1 MESAIKQAAIY
12 FNKGVFENSNF
23 INNGYGNKIL
33 LLINE
38 LKTKIIKKQIK
49 LKLDEEILRLDHD
62 IDINNDNTK

>member
-1 MESAIKQAAIY
+1 MESAIKQASIY

-38 LKTKIIKKQIK
+38 LKTKIIQKQIK

>member
-12 FNKGVFENSNF
+12 FNKEVFENSNF
-23 INNGYGNKIL
+23 INDGYGNKIL

-38 LKTKIIKKQIK
+38 LKTKIIQKQIK